1 MAAARMNSSSGR
13 DSNGSSSLDAV
24 GSPSPAPASASLK
37 AWTTDPRDACRWY
50 GGVPCG
56 RPRSCFDCLNV
67 QLPGTD
73 CAVDPGG
80 SCVPISEYEAMLRT
94 PGYNASA
101 LAYYP
106 STNYTYCATSDVAC
120 ASCHTTWTQSTSL
133 AKGATSN
140 CTGADGCVC
149 IAYCEMANW
158 SKSVLERNSCPSSSS
173 SSSGTAVTSSTTNG
187 DQETGIYKLLMAF
200 GIGLGLCAVFSLIAL
215 GVRYGVR
222 ILEARSELARLSRR
236 RRRPRREPSGPQ
248 LRLSGWKHMLEEL
261 IESERVQLGGDAK
274 GAPVLTGTTAA
285 PAAVVVEAGEGYRPM
300 SPSEQHHVAS

>member
-1 MAAARMNSSSGR
+1 M
-13 DSNGSSSLDAV
+13 
-24 GSPSPAPASASLK
+24 
-37 AWTTDPRDACRWY
+37 
-50 GGVPCG
+50 
-56 RPRSCFDCLNV
+56 
-67 QLPGTD
+67 
-73 CAVDPGG
+73 DPGG

-222 ILEARSELARLSRR
+222 ILEARCTSLCCRQPFCLRIRIGAYKRCLTFPFLVAELARLSRR